1 MRRVRRAT
9 RKKYSPI
16 DSQPLADIVEVDQL
30 LENQTFVNN
39 LYTEPTHFWYMS
51 NATESK
57 LLNAAVIVAALGYF
71 VDIYDLLLFGFVRVK
86 SLTEMG
92 FSGQDLMNK
101 GLSLQNWQM
110 FGMLVGGIL
119 WGVLGDKKGRVRVLY
134 FSIALYSLA
143 NILNGF
149 ANGYTDYALYRF
161 IAGVGLAG
169 ELGAGITLVAE
180 VLPKEKRGLGTMLV
194 ACIGLSGA
202 LLAWVIEHYFHWR
215 SCYFI
220 GGALGILLLVIRVSV
235 SESQVFKQVKADSG
249 ISRGNFL
256 SLFTNWDRFT
266 RFLRCIFIGT
276 STWFVVGVLVFFSPE
291 FGKAKGLEGILASNA
306 IAICYTGL
314 ILGDLASGF
323 LSQWL
328 RSRIKVMAL
337 FLALDVVAVIAYLS
351 LPFSRP
357 EYFYLCHFLL
367 GFSVG
372 FWVIF
377 VTIGAEQFG
386 TNLRSTVA
394 TSVPNFARGMQVPIN
409 ESFKYLKSPAITG
422 SVITA
427 GYIVGSVCLTI
438 AFIALW
444 GMKETFDRDLDYV
457 EEG

>member
-1 MRRVRRAT
+1 MSKT
-9 RKKYSPI
+9 
-16 DSQPLADIVEVDQL
+16 
-30 LENQTFVNN
+30 
-39 LYTEPTHFWYMS
+39 TET
-51 NATESK
+51 K

-71 VDIYDLLLFGFVRVK
+71 VDIYDLLLFGFVRIK
-86 SLTEMG
+86 SLTDLG
-92 FSGQDLMNK
+92 FTGQDLTDK

-119 WGVLGDKKGRVRVLY
+119 WGVLGDKKGRVKVLY
-134 FSIALYSLA
+134 FSIALYSIA

-149 ANGYTDYALYRF
+149 ATGYADYAFYRF
-161 IAGVGLAG
+161 IAGIGLAG

-180 VLPKEKRGLGTMLV
+180 VLPKAKRGLGTMLV
-194 ACIGLSGA
+194 ATIGLSGA
-202 LLAWVIEHYFHWR
+202 LLAWVIEYYFPWR
-215 SCYFI
+215 ACFFI
-220 GGALGILLLVIRVSV
+220 GGGLGVLLLVLRISV
-235 SESQVFKQVKADSG
+235 SESGIFKQVQADSG
-249 ISRGNFL
+249 ISRGNFF
-256 SLFTNWDRFT
+256 SLFTSWDRFS

-291 FGKAKGLEGILASNA
+291 FGKAKGLTGISASNA

-314 ILGDLASGF
+314 ILGDLVSGL

-328 RSRIKVMAL
+328 RSRVKVMAL
-337 FLALDVVAVIAYLS
+337 FLSLDVLAVMAYLS

-357 EYFYLCHFLL
+357 EYFYLCHFFL

-409 ESFKYLKSPAITG
+409 ESFKYLKNPAVTG

-427 GYIVGSVCLTI
+427 GYVVGSVCLAI

-444 GMKETFDRDLDYV
+444 GMKETFDRDMDYV
-457 EEG
+457 EEL

>member
-1 MRRVRRAT
+1 MS
-9 RKKYSPI
+9 K
-16 DSQPLADIVEVDQL
+16 E
-30 LENQTFVNN
+30 
-39 LYTEPTHFWYMS
+39 TET
-51 NATESK
+51 K

-86 SLTEMG
+86 SLTDLG
-92 FSGQDLMNK
+92 FSGQQLTDH
-101 GLSLQNWQM
+101 GLTIQNWQM
-110 FGMLVGGIL
+110 FGMLIGGIL

-134 FSIALYSLA
+134 FSIALYSMA

-149 ANGYTDYALYRF
+149 ATGYADYSFYRLL
-161 IAGVGLAG
+161 AGIGLAG

-180 VLPKEKRGLGTMLV
+180 VLPKAKRGLGTMIV
-194 ACIGLSGA
+194 ASVGLSGA
-202 LLAWVIEHYFHWR
+202 LLAWIIEYYFHWR
-215 SCYFI
+215 TCYFI
-220 GGALGILLLVIRVSV
+220 GGGLGILLLLLRVSV
-235 SESQVFKQVKADSG
+235 SESGIFKQVKAQSG

-256 SLFTNWDRFT
+256 ALFTNWDRFS

-276 STWFVVGVLVFFSPE
+276 TTWFVVGVLVFFAPE
-291 FGKAKGLEGILASNA
+291 FGKAKGLEGITAGNA
-306 IAICYTGL
+306 IAICYIGL

-323 LSQWL
+323 LSQL
-328 RSRIKVMAL
+328 LQSRIKVMAL
-337 FLALDVVAVIAYLS
+337 FLILDTIAVAAYLS
-351 LPFSRP
+351 LPFTDP
-357 EYFYLCHFLL
+357 AYFYACHFLL

-409 ESFKYLKSPAITG
+409 ESFKYLKNPAVTG

-427 GYIVGSVCLTI
+427 GYIVGSACLAI

-444 GMKETFDRDLDYV
+444 GMKETFHRDLDYL
-457 EEG
+457 EEV

>member
-1 MRRVRRAT
+1 MT
-9 RKKYSPI
+9 
-16 DSQPLADIVEVDQL
+16 
-30 LENQTFVNN
+30 ENKSST
-39 LYTEPTHFWYMS
+39 
-51 NATESK
+51 K
-57 LLNAAVIVAALGYF
+57 ILNAAVIVAALGYF

-86 SLTEMG
+86 SLTDLG
-92 FSGQDLMNK
+92 FEGQDLTDK

-149 ANGYTDYALYRF
+149 ATGYADYALYRF
-161 IAGVGLAG
+161 IAGIGLAG

-180 VLPKEKRGLGTMLV
+180 VLPRHKRGLGTMVV
-194 ACIGLSGA
+194 ASIGLTGA

-215 SCYFI
+215 QCYFI
-220 GGALGILLLVIRVSV
+220 GGGLGVLLLLLRVSV
-235 SESQVFKQVKADSG
+235 AESGIFRQVQHQAH

-256 SLFTNWDRFT
+256 ALFTSWDRLS

-276 STWFVVGVLVFFSPE
+276 STWFVIGVLVFFAPE

-306 IAICYTGL
+306 IAMAYIGL
-314 ILGDLASGF
+314 ILGDLASGM
-323 LSQWL
+323 LSQLL
-328 RSRIKVMAL
+328 RSRIKVMAI
-337 FLALDVVAVIAYLS
+337 FLALDVVAVLAYLA
-351 LPFSRP
+351 LPFSSP
-357 EYFYLCHFLL
+357 GMFYFSHFLL

-409 ESFKYLKSPAITG
+409 ESFKYFKSPAVTG

-427 GYIVGSVCLTI
+427 GYLVGAACLAL

-444 GMKETFDRDLDYV
+444 GMKETFDRDLDYI
-457 EEG
+457 EEI

>member
-1 MRRVRRAT
+1 M
-9 RKKYSPI
+9 S
-16 DSQPLADIVEVDQL
+16 
-30 LENQTFVNN
+30 ENNSSSV
-39 LYTEPTHFWYMS
+39 
-51 NATESK
+51 K
-57 LLNAAVIVAALGYF
+57 ILNAAVIVAALGYF

-86 SLTEMG
+86 SLTDLG
-92 FSGQDLMNK
+92 FSGQDLTDK

-134 FSIALYSLA
+134 FSIALYSVA

-149 ANGYTDYALYRF
+149 ATGYVDYAFYRF
-161 IAGVGLAG
+161 IAGIGLAG

-180 VLPKEKRGLGTMLV
+180 VLPKHKRGIGTMLV
-194 ACIGLSGA
+194 ASIGLSGA
-202 LLAWVIEHYFHWR
+202 LLAWIIERNFGWR
-215 SCYFI
+215 DCFFI
-220 GGALGILLLVIRVSV
+220 GGALGILLLVLRVSV
-235 SESQVFKQVKADSG
+235 TESGIFRQVKEQEH
-249 ISRGNFL
+249 ISRGNFFA
-256 SLFTNWDRFT
+256 LFTSWDRLS

-276 STWFVVGVLVFFSPE
+276 STWFVIGVLVFFSPE

-306 IAICYTGL
+306 IALAYIGL
-314 ILGDLASGF
+314 ILGDLASGL

-328 RSRIKVMAL
+328 RSRVKVMAL
-337 FLALDVVAVIAYLS
+337 FLALDVVAVLAYLS
-351 LPFSRP
+351 LPFSSP
-357 EYFYLCHFLL
+357 GMFYFSHFAL

-409 ESFKYLKSPAITG
+409 ESFKYLKGAAVTG

-427 GYIVGSVCLTI
+427 GYIVGAVCLGI

-444 GMKETFDRDLDYV
+444 GMKETFHQEMDYI
-457 EEG
+457 EEI